1 MNREEFVAYISNE
14 YGISEECPWAQYP
27 SYSVFRHPSN
37 RKWFAVVMDVPRNR
51 LGLDGTDPLVIANL
65 KADPLLLD
73 ALRKEPG
80 FFPAYHMS
88 KTHWISVALDASVEN
103 DKIKMLLALSYDI
116 TAPKRKA
123 KK

>member
-37 RKWFAVVMDVPRNR
+37 RKWFAVIMEVPREKI
-51 LGLDGTDPLVIANL
+51 GLDGAELITIVNL

-80 FFPAYHMS
+80 FFAAYHVS
-88 KTHWISVALDASVEN
+88 KTHWISVALDGSVEN
-103 DKIKMLLALSYDI
+103 DKIKMLLALSYDM
-116 TAPKRKA
+116 TAPKIKA

>member
-1 MNREEFVAYISNE
+1 MNREEFVAYISND
-14 YGISEECPWAQYP
+14 YGISEEYPWTQYP

-37 RKWFAVVMDVPRNR
+37 RKWFAVIMEVPREKV
-51 LGLDGTDPLVIANL
+51 GLDGGELITIVNL

-73 ALRKEPG
+73 ALRREPG

-88 KTHWISVALDASVEN
+88 KTHWISVALDGTVED
-103 DKIKMLLALSYDI
+103 DKVRMLLALSYDI
-116 TAPKRKA
+116 TAPKLKA